1 MPHAGRL
8 PPVLDVGPLLGY
20 MEGLATVSPSPLT
33 PTVYGLFSG
42 NVLYILFAQS
52 GPETGLLKS
61 VSAVRTRLL
70 AIGVSEEVCWIVP
83 ASSSLNSV
91 TLTPSCHI
99 QDSENIP

>member
-1 MPHAGRL
+1 MQAVSHRCWTW
-8 PPVLDVGPLLGY
+8 VLCWGAQRAWPLS
-20 MEGLATVSPSPLT
+20 VPSPLT

-61 VSAVRTRLL
+61 VSAVRMRLL
-70 AIGVSEEVCWIVP
+70 VIGVSEEVRWIVP

-91 TLTPSCHI
+91 TITPSYHI
-99 QDSENIP
+99 QGSENIP